1 MGDMYSSFYP
11 YPRRASLP
19 ILPVMTMTSRTQL
32 WLPAALALL
41 LAAACGGDRE
51 VDRMTRSLDRAME
64 TSRRVAQAEWTY
76 ERELRPPERGDTA
89 PVEEDR
95 CRITMPG
102 EAERRDVA
110 CGLFFMAL
118 RPGADSA
125 RVERMVAAM
134 GGEVLERQSIP
145 GWATRLGDPVPYLLV
160 SVPTGEEPRAIR
172 RALAAEEVRFVDV
185 RRVQRRRP

>member
-1 MGDMYSSFYP
+1 MTPTQRPTPIPAPSP
-11 YPRRASLP
+11 ARRIATAAVTL
-19 ILPVMTMTSRTQL
+19 
-32 WLPAALALL
+32 ALAAA
-41 LAAACGGDRE
+41 LAAACG
-51 VDRMTRSLDRAME
+51 VDRGTDSLDRAVE
-64 TSRRVAQAEWTY
+64 NSRRVAQAEWTY

-95 CRITMPG
+95 CRITLPG
-102 EAERRDVA
+102 DDQPRDVA

-134 GGEVLERQSIP
+134 GGEVVERQSIP

-160 SVPTGEEPRAIR
+160 SVPLGEEPRAIR
-172 RALAAEEVRFVDV
+172 RALATEEVRFVDV